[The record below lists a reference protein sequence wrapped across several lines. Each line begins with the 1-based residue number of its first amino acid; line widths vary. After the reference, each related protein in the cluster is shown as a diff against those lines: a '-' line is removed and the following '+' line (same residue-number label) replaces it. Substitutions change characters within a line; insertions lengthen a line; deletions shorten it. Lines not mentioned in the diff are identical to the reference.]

1 MLLIIMGF
9 LIVVIIYINMQRE
22 CRDGEVCAKSTST
35 QNPGAKKPVH
45 AGTDTSQNSKSR
57 SAVADRLNSLRI
69 DFFNEIAYDI
79 SVETRD
85 RSHYTYVTQDTR
97 SVASASVS
105 RLFGAD
111 GSLLLIIRFQS
122 ACGYVPAGAY
132 FCTQTPAR
140 TLEHTPAQCTI
151 VPRNILFQESR
162 ASLHAPVFSLP
173 VQSYARITHAPAD
186 TRNSIERVYHY
197 DIRRYCS
204 HGGTSHH
211 SISF

>member
-1 MLLIIMGF
+1 MQFRGNYNAHLIIVLISMGF
-9 LIVVIIYINMQRE
+9 LIVVLIYINMQRK
-22 CRDGEVCAKSTST
+22 CWNGKVCAISTSA
-35 QNPGAKKPVH
+35 QNPGARKPVH
-45 AGTDTSQNSKSR
+45 AGTGTSQNSKSR

-111 GSLLLIIRFQS
+111 GSFLLVIRFQS
-122 ACGYVPAGAY
+122 ACRSTSAGAY
-132 FCTQTPAR
+132 FYAQTLAR
-140 TLEHTPAQCTI
+140 IHWSKSEPWCAKRSMKLC
-151 VPRNILFQESR
+151 

-173 VQSYARITHAPAD
+173 VQSYARSISAPAD
-186 TRNSIERVYHY
+186 T
-197 DIRRYCS
+197 
-204 HGGTSHH
+204 
-211 SISF
+211 